1 MDIGEMQR
9 RLSVKASKE
18 PGHKFGDLL
27 NLICRTD
34 WLLQAHDHVASNAG
48 SKTAGCDGITMGD
61 FDQDLDHQIQVLR
74 EQLKGGEFQPHPVR
88 RVHIP
93 KGDGKVRPLGIPSIR
108 DRIVQEALRMAL
120 EPIFEADF
128 CQESYGFRPDRRTM
142 DAIAHLKVY
151 TMETMKYF
159 WVIEGDIKSYFDT
172 INHRR
177 LMKLLG
183 RRIEDRKA
191 LRLIRDFL
199 RAGVMERKQLKDTP
213 TGAPQGGIISP
224 LLANVYL
231 HELDKFMLR
240 HAGLAR
246 EEKTIRR
253 KEGLG
258 NFAYA
263 RYADDFVVLCSGKE
277 DEALEMRDE
286 LHEFLATR
294 LRLKLSLEKTKVTH
308 LNRGFIFLGFEMKRG
323 RSGKT
328 GRKVTRIL
336 IPEEKA
342 KKHLDALKSIFSSDT
357 DDSATTKFQAANR
370 VIAGWCRYYQHTSKP
385 SARFSRLGYETFWLA
400 AHWLARKYRCS
411 MPQVMRRFRRNGS
424 LGTADVR
431 LTLHTDFKRIGYRT
445 RPRPFPNPYIEG
457 KVIREVL
464 PDETPWIGNETR
476 KGSADTRIRII
487 KRDNFTCQW
496 EGCGR
501 KVTLETAEVDHM
513 RPRSAFGWKWLA
525 DRDEN
530 LWTLCPE
537 HHKIKTENDRERES
551 RVH

>member
-18 PGHKFGDLL
+18 PDHKFGDLF

-61 FDQDLDHQIQVLR
+61 FDQDLDHQTQVLR
-74 EQLKGGEFQPHPVR
+74 GQLKGGEFQPHPVR
-88 RVHIP
+88 RVRIP

-191 LRLIRDFL
+191 LGLIQDFL
-199 RAGVMERKQLKDTP
+199 SAGVMERKQFKDTP
-213 TGAPQGGIISP
+213 AGAPQGGILSP

-231 HELDKFMLR
+231 HELDEFMLR
-240 HAGLAR
+240 YTGLVR
-246 EEKTIRR
+246 EEKTGRR
-253 KEGLG
+253 KEGLA

-277 DEALEMRDE
+277 DEALGMRDE
-286 LHEFLATR
+286 LHEFLANR

-308 LNRGFIFLGFEMKRG
+308 LNRGFVFLGFEMKRG

-336 IPEEKA
+336 IPEESA
-342 KKHLDALKSIFSSDT
+342 KKHRDVLKSIFSSDT
-357 DDSATTKFQAANR
+357 DDSVVTKLQAANR
-370 VIAGWCRYYQHTSKP
+370 VVAGWCRYYQHTSKP
-385 SARFSRLGYETFWLA
+385 GARFGRLGYETFWLA
-400 AHWLARKYRCS
+400 AHWLARKYRRS
-411 MPQVMRRFRRNGS
+411 MPQVMRRFRRAGS
-424 LGTADVR
+424 LGTDEAR
-431 LTLHTDFKRIGYRT
+431 LALHTDFKRIGYRT
-445 RPRPFPNPYIEG
+445 RPRPFLNPYIDGE
-457 KVIREVL
+457 VIRETL

-476 KGSADTRIRII
+476 KGAGDTRIRII
-487 KRDNFTCQW
+487 RRDNFMCQW
-496 EGCGR
+496 EGCG
-501 KVTLETAEVDHM
+501 KEVTLETAEVDHM
-513 RPRSAFGWKWLA
+513 RPRCDFGWKWLA
-525 DRDEN
+525 DHDEN

-537 HHKIKTENDRERES
+537 HHQIKTENDRERES

>member
-18 PGHKFGDLL
+18 SDHKFDDLF

-48 SKTAGCDGITMGD
+48 SETAGCDGITMGD
-61 FDQDLDHQIQVLR
+61 FDQDLDHQIEILR
-74 EQLKGGEFQPHPVR
+74 EQLKGDKFQPHPVR

-93 KGDGKVRPLGIPSIR
+93 KGDGKVRPLGIPTIR

-183 RRIEDRKA
+183 RRIEDRKT

-199 RAGVMERKQLKDTP
+199 RAGVMERKQLKDTL

-224 LLANVYL
+224 LLANAYL
-231 HELDKFMLR
+231 HELDKFMLKY
-240 HAGLAR
+240 AGLAC
-246 EEKTIRR
+246 EEKMNRR

-286 LHEFLATR
+286 LHEFLANR

-308 LNRGFIFLGFEMKRG
+308 LNRGFVFLGFEMKRG

-342 KKHLDALKSIFSSDT
+342 KKHLDVLKSIFSSDT
-357 DDSATTKFQAANR
+357 DDSLVTKFQAANR
-370 VIAGWCRYYQHTSKP
+370 IIAGWCRYYQHTSKP
-385 SARFSRLGYETFWLA
+385 SARFKRLGHKTYWLA

-411 MPQVMRRFRRNGS
+411 IPQVMRRFTHNGS

-431 LTLHTDFKRIGYRT
+431 LTLHTNFKRIGYRT
-445 RPRPFPNPYIEG
+445 RPRPFPNPFIEG
-457 KVIREVL
+457 KVIREVF
-464 PDETPWIGNETR
+464 PNETPWIGNETR
-476 KGSADTRIRII
+476 KGWADTRIRII

-513 RPRSAFGWKWLA
+513 RLRSDFGWEWLA

-537 HHKIKTENDRERES
+537 HHTIKTENDRKRES